1 MALKPM
7 VPRTRAATTP
17 PVVGAPQAVV
27 APSAPAATTTPTA
40 TATATATAVPA
51 GLVAHD
57 VVTGELTPTKKIGEF
72 DKSDIAPREVG
83 ALVREA
89 FPTPPS
95 TQSTYTPDEQLQ
107 ALLEAAQKAVEQRA
121 KQLAKDS
128 ARAILARTQTMPNG
142 MHAIGVLPPQAV
154 RIFLEALTLGF
165 GIDHSRLPT
174 GAAKPQSVKDAAAM
188 QEAADLSDDD
198 DFEGLGLDDFN
209 F

>member
-7 VPRTRAATTP
+7 VPRMRAATTP

-27 APSAPAATTTPTA
+27 APPAPSAPVATPTLTGT
-40 TATATATAVPA
+40 TAPL

-57 VVTGELTPTKKIGEF
+57 AATGELIPTKKIGEF
-72 DKSDIAPREVG
+72 DKIDIAPREVG

-95 TQSTYTPDEQLQ
+95 TQSTYSPDEQLQ
-107 ALLEAAQKAVEQRA
+107 ALLEAAQQAVEQRA
-121 KQLAKDS
+121 KQRAKDS

-188 QEAADLSDDD
+188 QEAADLSDDN